1 MKRVLFA
8 VLGDLAKNCW
18 ALLAPHVAH
27 VLPLLLEHFN
37 PNYIAACNN
46 AVWAT
51 GEIITQMGAAKM
63 ENEAF
68 HSQAVARLAPMC
80 LPYNPHGHD
89 RRRYHR
95 SVVDTSAKCLGRI
108 AVREDYIATCTK
120 SNSLSLL
127 LLDLDGVAEQPEIN
141 CGVQEVSPA
150 SVVAYPQLDSLFEGW
165 CNALRNSRDGDD
177 KEHATM
183 GLIAALQVRSSP
195 RFVSSGEKRGT
206 KCTRNR
212 FRHVEPLWSHSHA
225 APRACP

>member
-8 VLGDLAKNCW
+8 VLGDLAKHCW

-37 PNYIAACNN
+37 PNYVSACNN

-68 HSQAVARLAPMC
+68 HSQAVARLAPLC
-80 LPYNPHGHD
+80 LPYDPRD
-89 RRRYHR
+89 RHRGRIHR
-95 SVVDTSAKCLGRI
+95 SVVETSAVCLGRI
-108 AVREDYIATCTK
+108 AVRDDNITTCTQ
-120 SNSLSLL
+120 SSPLSLL
-127 LLDLDGVAEQPEIN
+127 LSDLDGVAERSEMN

-183 GLIAALQVRSSP
+183 GLVAALQVRSSP
-195 RFVSSGEKRGT
+195 RVASSVEKGAT
-206 KCTRNR
+206 KCTRHR
-212 FRHVEPLWSHSHA
+212 FRHVKPVWSHSHA
-225 APRACP
+225 SPRPCP